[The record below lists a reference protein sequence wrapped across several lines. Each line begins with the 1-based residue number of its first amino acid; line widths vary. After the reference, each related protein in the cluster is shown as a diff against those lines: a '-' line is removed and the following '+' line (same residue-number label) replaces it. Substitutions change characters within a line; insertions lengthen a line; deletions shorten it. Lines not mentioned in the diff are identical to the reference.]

1 MKDFDERMDLL
12 GKQLKKHGISYSWL
26 SGDGNNF
33 IDVVSLDEDV
43 YGIINI
49 LVDLKWW
56 QVIKRYKLLKLL
68 KEVYKAI
75 RTAIITHYDWDRLI
89 YTLDKFQIKINPR
102 QKVVVFDN
110 MRYSMVL
117 FEQMAVF
124 PLNTPFQFVTRNDG
138 VVTLE
143 KTIEVVGNN

>member
-75 RTAIITHYDWDRLI
+75 RTAIVTHYDFDRLI
-89 YTLDKFQIKINPR
+89 YKLDKFQVKVNPR
-102 QKVVVFDN
+102 HQIVVLDN
-110 MRYSMVL
+110 IRYSMDV
-117 FEQMAVF
+117 FNGMATF
-124 PLNTPFQFVTRNDG
+124 PIGVPFTFVERKDG

-143 KTIEVVGNN
+143 KTLTVTGNN